1 MTGNDEKTLL
11 FKSTWRRKYGRIP
24 EDNYRLSVRWSCA
37 ILFLGLTASRISVAM
52 GHCDLAEL
60 TCRDGRCVP
69 LDAYC
74 NGRDDCGD
82 GSDEP
87 ALCTPCNRTYNGR
100 EGRTYELDLPRP
112 TEARLPFLC
121 HLTFTASGPGHGELV
136 QLLWDA
142 FSIGRLETV
151 NGDSNE
157 PFYSSCPE
165 GSLQLA
171 ELGKPF
177 TGGSWCGPG
186 EGRASYYSETST
198 VTASI
203 RLFHAPSAV
212 PFEFRL
218 RYRFIS
224 RNEAVARLGEPGLT
238 IERGSPVPGT
248 YCSRNFY
255 ECHKKQCRVQSPN
268 YPGEY
273 PRNASCLI
281 TLRQKFVPTC
291 KHAMISIKAASGANT
306 INNGASI
313 LHQGL
318 ASSSLSSF
326 NNTNHNNNSNNKSSS
341 SYIDF
346 HHNNNHSLA
355 HNNTSKL
362 SVWQDCPP
370 EKDRLVFRDGSR
382 LEDAILLVYCGGP
395 LPRITARGPA
405 MLIEFRSSPLA
416 IPLGSSPLRV
426 ELQVPV
432 VYVDSDGLD
441 YARGEQ
447 GCHFFINDTTK
458 RSGILRAPQHTLPP
472 GSVCTWNIKGSV
484 GDRIWFYFSSF
495 TQRDL
500 TGGSDNNASTFRQS
514 ENNVHNK
521 NNKPQCAIKMTLWDG
536 PPTTGVSIVSL
547 CDDTPRL
554 CAHAALRNSTR
565 STRPCTKQESYITI
579 TPTLTLRMEAL
590 YGTALRT
597 VNFQARYEFISTLQ
611 GGEVWGEGPCSRV
624 WRKVK
629 SGEVTSP
636 KDVRLYGRGGQSKLE
651 CFYRI
656 EAGVGERIRLTIH
669 NVSLG
674 DATNCLSEL
683 DIHSSRPK
691 CLPDI
696 DTRDAKLTLYEAP
709 WRDVKLPRAC
719 LCDNTSHLPLTYIS
733 VGKALELTFLVDEQA
748 PYEDFETLFFYA
760 SFELIRVPECPRKHR
775 LRGEGGELRFVSP
788 PLSRP
793 DIYCEG
799 MPWLVEAR
807 ETRSL
812 FVLTWGWFL
821 PLEPSTISSSV
832 SAASSGAAG
841 SSHHQQSPQESPEP
855 FVKCPT
861 SNRLLLYSGWPMKL
875 LKVVCPV
882 EPGARD
888 RTVHIFSE
896 EWLLAA
902 GNSDEHWLSPARPAS
917 LLVEFVAR
925 EPGQAA
931 ASWLEISKSRSAL
944 HRQLRLPGRTTDNDT
959 STADCLHTCPELGA
973 CIASSLWC
981 DGHIHCPSG
990 HDEANCGS
998 GARLLGLLP
1007 PGMWL
1012 VVAVISGIVTA
1023 FACLLTILVCKSK
1036 SRAKKL
1042 CYDDEVKRSGSVP
1055 RRAPTEESLL
1065 GS

>member
-1 MTGNDEKTLL
+1 MEMTTADGKEVFEPT
-11 FKSTWRRKYGRIP
+11 RRKRRR
-24 EDNYRLSVRWSCA
+24 RLNVRPALRWSCA
-37 ILFLGLTASRISVAM
+37 MLLVLAIKIPMVMSN
-52 GHCDLAEL
+52 CELAEL
-60 TCRDGRCVP
+60 ACRDGRCIP

-87 ALCTPCNRTYNGR
+87 ALCTPCNRTYHGQ

-112 TEARLPFLC
+112 NQVRLPFLC
-121 HLTFTASGPGHGELV
+121 HLTFTAGGPGHGELV

-151 NGDSNE
+151 NGDTNE

-177 TGGSWCGPG
+177 TGGSWCGTG

-203 RLFHAPSAV
+203 RLFHAPSDV

-218 RYRFIS
+218 RYRFIG
-224 RNEAVARLGEPGLT
+224 RNDAIARLGQPGLT

-281 TLRQKFVPTC
+281 TVRQKFVPTC
-291 KHAMISIKAASGANT
+291 KHAMISIKAGSGPST
-306 INNGASI
+306 IKAGSSI
-313 LHQGL
+313 LQGFT
-318 ASSSLSSF
+318 STSLSSF
-326 NNTNHNNNSNNKSSS
+326 NNSYNYSTATDLHDNSSLATNNS
-341 SYIDF
+341 
-346 HHNNNHSLA
+346 
-355 HNNTSKL
+355 SKL

-370 EKDRLVFRDGSR
+370 EKDRLVFRDGPK

-395 LPRITARGPA
+395 LPRITARGPT

-416 IPLGSSPLRV
+416 IPLGSSPLRI
-426 ELQVPV
+426 ELEVPV

-441 YARGEQ
+441 YARGDQ
-447 GCHFFINDTTK
+447 GCYFFINATVK
-458 RSGILRAPQHTLPP
+458 RSGILRAPQHTLPL
-472 GSVCTWNIKGSV
+472 GSICTWNIRGTV
-484 GDRIWFYFSSF
+484 GDRVWLYFSSF
-495 TQRDL
+495 IQRDL
-500 TGGSDNNASTFRQS
+500 TGGLDNNASTFQQS
-514 ENNVHNK
+514 ENL
-521 NNKPQCAIKMTLWDG
+521 QCAIKVTLWDG
-536 PPTTGVSIVSL
+536 PPNTGVSIVSL
-547 CDDTPRL
+547 CDGIPRL

-565 STRPCTKQESYITI
+565 STRPCTPQESYLTI
-579 TPTLTLRMEAL
+579 TPTLTLRMEAPL
-590 YGTALRT
+590 GTALRT

-611 GGEVWGEGPCSRV
+611 GGEPWGDGVCSRI
-624 WRKVK
+624 WRRV
-629 SGEVTSP
+629 SNGEVSSP
-636 KDVRLYGRGGQSKLE
+636 RDVRLFGRGGQSKIS
-651 CFYRI
+651 CTYRI
-656 EAGVGERIRLTIH
+656 EAGSGERIRLTIH

-674 DATNCLSEL
+674 DATNCISEL
-683 DIHSSRPK
+683 DPHSGRPR
-691 CLPDI
+691 CLADAG
-696 DTRDAKLTLYEAP
+696 TRDANLNLYEVP

-733 VGKALELTFLVDEQA
+733 VSKALELKFTVSEQA

-760 SFELIRVPECPRKHR
+760 NFELIRVPECPRKQR
-775 LRGEGGELRFVSP
+775 LRGEGGELKFTAP

-807 ETRSL
+807 DNRSL

-821 PLEPSTISSSV
+821 PIDSSSGTSSAV
-832 SAASSGAAG
+832 AASSSQHQVP
-841 SSHHQQSPQESPEP
+841 SSDSSESST
-855 FVKCPT
+855 KCPT
-861 SNRLLLYSGWPMKL
+861 SNRLLLYTGWPTKL

-882 EPGARD
+882 DPNTRES
-888 RTVHIFSE
+888 TVHVFSE
-896 EWLLAA
+896 EWRIAA
-902 GNSDEHWLSPARPAS
+902 GDADEHWLAPPRPAA
-917 LLVEFVAR
+917 LVIEFIAR
-925 EPGQAA
+925 EPGQAT

-944 HRQLRLPGRTTDNDT
+944 HRQLRLPGRTSDNDT
-959 STADCLHTCPELGA
+959 TSTDCLYTCPELGA
-973 CIASSLWC
+973 CIAEALWC
-981 DGHIHCPSG
+981 DGHTHCPSG

-1012 VVAVISGIVTA
+1012 VVAGVAGIVTA
-1023 FACLLTILVCKSK
+1023 FACLLTILICKSK
-1036 SRAKKL
+1036 ARAKRL
-1042 CYDDEVKRSGSVP
+1042 YNDDLKRSNGRP